1 MNNKLRSYVSQNSNC
16 LSTMIKGFSMN
27 KTTKAFSL
35 AVAMFAI
42 VGMSGALGSP
52 VLADPAPEGT
62 KKVYQFNMIAK
73 PNSYEGNC
81 GNGDRVFID
90 ADDRSSVLRISYGEE
105 WNITDCNATSD
116 RRGQLEVA
124 ETGTYV
130 VYAIAHGKP
139 GTGIDVCVDW
149 EETVEEEGDFLCE
162 IGNFDVKR
170 TTSKSQMKFI
180 HDDFWDPDYDDILW
194 EIDSTGQAKIQF
206 RIYQV
211 LP

>member
-1 MNNKLRSYVSQNSNC
+1 MENKIRSYVSQNSNS
-16 LSTMIKGFSMN
+16 LHAMIKVPSMN
-27 KTTKAFSL
+27 KTFKMTSL
-35 AVAMFAI
+35 AVTMFALA
-42 VGMSGALGSP
+42 GMMGGFGTQ
-52 VLADPAPEGT
+52 VFADPAPDGT

-105 WNITDCNATSD
+105 WNITDCNATND

-124 ETGTYV
+124 ETGEYL

-149 EETVEEEGDFLCE
+149 EEDVDSDGFLCQ
-162 IGNFDVKR
+162 IGSFDVKR
-170 TTSKSQMKFI
+170 TTSKPQMKFI